1 MVDFKKDIEEY
12 YDREIEV
19 IKRLDKKE
27 LNKAMNC
34 LLSHYENEAN
44 VYVFGNGGSAA
55 TASHMVC
62 DFNKGASGEVQKRF
76 RFICLNDNIPS
87 LMAIAN
93 DVDFDDVF
101 YFQLENKLRKEDLIL
116 AISGSGN
123 SHNVIKA
130 VSYAKKI
137 GCEVVGMTG
146 YDGGKLD
153 KMSDYHL
160 HVPADDMQIT
170 EDLHMGFD
178 HMIMQIFWKYLLKK
192 EGKSAAYKINK

>member
-1 MVDFKKDIEEY
+1 MEDFKKQIKEY
-12 YDREIEV
+12 YAREIKV
-19 IKRLDKKE
+19 IEDLDVEE
-27 LNKAMNC
+27 LNKAMNA
-34 LLSHYENEAN
+34 LLDHYEKGTTI
-44 VYVFGNGGSAA
+44 YVFGNGGSSA

-62 DFNKGASGEVQKRF
+62 DFNKGTCSEVEKRF
-76 RFICLNDNIPS
+76 NFICLNDNIPTM
-87 LMAIAN
+87 MAVAN
-93 DVDFDDVF
+93 DMSFEDVF
-101 YFQLENKLRKEDLIL
+101 YYQLENKLKKDDLIL

-130 VSYAKKI
+130 VTYAKKM
-137 GCEVVGMTG
+137 GCEVIGMTG

-178 HMIMQIFWKYLLKK
+178 HMMMQIFWKYLEAKAGK
-192 EGKSAAYKINK
+192 EAIYKINK

>member
-1 MVDFKKDIEEY
+1 MVDFKKDIGEY

-19 IKRLDKKE
+19 IKHLDKKE

-34 LLSHYENEAN
+34 LLSHYENETN
-44 VYVFGNGGSAA
+44 IYVFGNGGSSA

-87 LMAIAN
+87 LMAVAN
-93 DVDFDDVF
+93 DIDFEDVF
-101 YFQLENKLRKEDLIL
+101 YFQLENKLSKEDLIL

-130 VSYAKKI
+130 VTYAKKI
-137 GCEVVGMTG
+137 GCDIIGMTG

-178 HMIMQIFWKYLLKK
+178 HMMMQIFWKYLLKK
-192 EGKSAAYKINK
+192 EGKSAVYKINK

>member
-1 MVDFKKDIEEY
+1 MDFKNEIKEYYAREIKVIEE
-12 YDREIEV
+12 
-19 IKRLDKKE
+19 LDADE
-27 LNKAMNC
+27 LNKAMNA
-34 LLSHYENEAN
+34 LLEHYEKETNI
-44 VYVFGNGGSAA
+44 YVFGNGGSSA

-62 DFNKGASGEVQKRF
+62 DFNKGTCYNVEKRF
-76 RFICLNDNIPS
+76 RFICLNDNIPTM
-87 LMAIAN
+87 MALAN
-93 DVDFDDVF
+93 DVSFDDVF
-101 YFQLENKLRKEDLIL
+101 YYQLENKLKKEDLVL

-130 VSYAKKI
+130 VEYAKKV
-137 GCEVVGMTG
+137 GCEIMGMTG

-178 HMIMQIFWKYLLKK
+178 HMIMQIFWKYLEKR
-192 EGKSAAYKINK
+192 EGKNPVYKINK